1 MIGIGI
7 QLDRTSYLSVDVGDG
22 GGGGE
27 IPLTAIFFNGVP
39 ILYNG
44 NFLTYN

>member
-1 MIGIGI
+1 MRLRVTRLQI
-7 QLDRTSYLSVDVGDG
+7 LRSSYTQA
-22 GGGGE
+22 GGGE
-27 IPLTAIFFNGVP
+27 DTPPTAIFFNGVP